1 MDPKAPLF
9 HDLEQALLEYDNDAA
24 VKAAQAIVDGGL
36 DVMAAVDVASAAINM
51 VGDQFQRGDV
61 FLPELMLAG
70 ETMKQCMA
78 ILAKGLGAQGGLH
91 RLGKVV
97 IGAVQGDIHDIG
109 KNLVATQLGIKGF
122 EVVDLGVNVPPMEIV
137 ERAEREKAD
146 VIALSALMTT
156 SMPYQRDVINVLT
169 EMGLRDKFFVI
180 IGGGPVTVE
189 FARMAGADGWA
200 PNAPMAARLC
210 ERLVSNANRPPLRE
224 TVVQE

>member
-1 MDPKAPLF
+1 
-9 HDLEQALLEYDNDAA
+9 
-24 VKAAQAIVDGGL
+24 
-36 DVMAAVDVASAAINM
+36 
-51 VGDQFQRGDV
+51 
-61 FLPELMLAG
+61 MLAG